1 MHSVLSRLN
10 TVFAFT
16 LSVLAAAT
24 FCCFLTTVFNSN
36 FTGSELKA
44 GRVIV
49 KNVPD
54 FTGDRERNDLA
65 LLTFDLKA
73 NLTTLFN
80 WNVKELF
87 LYVMA
92 EYTTETNVRNEVFL
106 WDKILLRDENAILE
120 YNNMNTD
127 YYFFDDG
134 LGLKNNKNVTLS
146 LYWQV
151 IPNAGQTPRIRSV
164 SKILE
169 FPNQY
174 VAIKQ

>member
-1 MHSVLSRLN
+1 MHTVLSRLN

-16 LSVLAAAT
+16 LSVLAATT
-24 FCCFLTTVFNSN
+24 FLCFLTTSFNSN
-36 FTGSELKA
+36 FSPSNLQA
-44 GRVIV
+44 GRVLI

-54 FTGDRERNDLA
+54 FTGDRDRNDLA

-73 NLTTLFN
+73 NLTDVFN

-92 EYTTETNVRNEVFL
+92 EYSSPNNVRNQVFL
-106 WDKILLRDENAILE
+106 WDKILLRDENGVLE
-120 YNNMNTD
+120 YKDMNTD

-134 LGLKNNKNVTLS
+134 LGLKSNKNISLS
-146 LYWQV
+146 LYWQI

-164 SKILE
+164 SQLVE
-169 FPNQY
+169 FPDRY
-174 VAIKQ
+174 TAIKQ